1 MAAVDLEIAWRL
13 RHIIKPIRA
22 AKAAKAGVFLRAGR
36 RAYNTA
42 MAKKPAADTLEVDC
56 PCCQSKLTIDRAL
69 GVVLAHTPPLRAPS
83 IDLDDTARLL
93 REHTDSVEAKFRAS
107 VEAEKMKE
115 DVLARKF
122 AEGLKKAKD
131 APIEKPIRDFDLD

>member
-1 MAAVDLEIAWRL
+1 MANRQNDA
-13 RHIIKPIRA
+13 
-22 AKAAKAGVFLRAGR
+22 F
-36 RAYNTA
+36 
-42 MAKKPAADTLEVDC
+42 EVEC
-56 PCCQSKLTIDRAL
+56 PCCKSKLTVDRAL
-69 GVVLAHTPPLRAPS
+69 EAVLSHIPPIRPPS

-93 REHTDSVEAKFRAS
+93 RNHTDAVEAKFRAS
-107 VEAEKMKE
+107 VEAEKTKE

>member
-1 MAAVDLEIAWRL
+1 MPKRSKET
-13 RHIIKPIRA
+13 
-22 AKAAKAGVFLRAGR
+22 F
-36 RAYNTA
+36 
-42 MAKKPAADTLEVDC
+42 EVDC
-56 PCCQSKLTIDRAL
+56 PCCGSKLTVDSEL
-69 GVVLAHTPPLRAPS
+69 HVVLGHTAPVRPPS

-93 REHTDSVEAKFRAS
+93 RAHDDAVEAKFRAS
-107 VEAEKMKE
+107 VEAERTKE